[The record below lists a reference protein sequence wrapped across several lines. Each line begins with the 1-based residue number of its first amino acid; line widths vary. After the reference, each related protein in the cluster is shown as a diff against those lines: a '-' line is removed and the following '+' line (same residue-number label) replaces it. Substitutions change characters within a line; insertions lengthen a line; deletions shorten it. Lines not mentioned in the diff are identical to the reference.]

1 MRLVFDE
8 SAWEDYLWRQ
18 QQDRKVLRR
27 INLLIQDV
35 APHGNEWMGKP
46 EPLKHGF
53 HGHWSRRITDEHRL
67 IYSGVANTPPT
78 LLRNAD
84 NRHYVSTLISGGTG
98 GVSPLHRR
106 ARRSLERVDD
116 VQAGYAVEI
125 LHVPRRQR
133 VVPSEADAGD
143 HRVGEVQRSAH
154 LLPAHEH
161 RRSPDRLRCPVS
173 EHLVAVTAHD
183 VPPSALKVASPS
195 ARRHQGDPTF
205 DLLDRD
211 RADPQIG
218 WRDGHA
224 SKHPAGRL
232 RTAARPA
239 PRPVVKRRR
248 HDVLMASH
256 WSLPATRA
264 LTAYLVLALANLVA
278 IAVGA
283 SLLSNW
289 TQWLLMPVLTIA
301 FLALARGATGLDRR
315 LRAATLA
322 ALGFSWLGDLLPHLA
337 PDSVAFLVMVGCF
350 LLAQVAY
357 IVGFLPQWRR
367 SVLVTARPLAALYA
381 VVFVALIAACAGGA
395 GPLLGPVVVYGLSL
409 TAMAVLATGL
419 GRLTGLGGAL
429 FMLSDS
435 LIALKA
441 FREWDGR
448 ALSMAVMGTYAAAEA
463 LLVMGIVRQTAPPVT
478 H

>member
-1 MRLVFDE
+1 
-8 SAWEDYLWRQ
+8 
-18 QQDRKVLRR
+18 
-27 INLLIQDV
+27 
-35 APHGNEWMGKP
+35 
-46 EPLKHGF
+46 
-53 HGHWSRRITDEHRL
+53 
-67 IYSGVANTPPT
+67 
-78 LLRNAD
+78 
-84 NRHYVSTLISGGTG
+84 
-98 GVSPLHRR
+98 
-106 ARRSLERVDD
+106 
-116 VQAGYAVEI
+116 
-125 LHVPRRQR
+125 
-133 VVPSEADAGD
+133 
-143 HRVGEVQRSAH
+143 
-154 LLPAHEH
+154 
-161 RRSPDRLRCPVS
+161 
-173 EHLVAVTAHD
+173 
-183 VPPSALKVASPS
+183 
-195 ARRHQGDPTF
+195 
-205 DLLDRD
+205 
-211 RADPQIG
+211 
-218 WRDGHA
+218 
-224 SKHPAGRL
+224 
-232 RTAARPA
+232 
-239 PRPVVKRRR
+239 
-248 HDVLMASH
+248 MASH

>member
-1 MRLVFDE
+1 
-8 SAWEDYLWRQ
+8 
-18 QQDRKVLRR
+18 
-27 INLLIQDV
+27 
-35 APHGNEWMGKP
+35 
-46 EPLKHGF
+46 
-53 HGHWSRRITDEHRL
+53 
-67 IYSGVANTPPT
+67 
-78 LLRNAD
+78 
-84 NRHYVSTLISGGTG
+84 
-98 GVSPLHRR
+98 
-106 ARRSLERVDD
+106 
-116 VQAGYAVEI
+116 
-125 LHVPRRQR
+125 
-133 VVPSEADAGD
+133 
-143 HRVGEVQRSAH
+143 
-154 LLPAHEH
+154 
-161 RRSPDRLRCPVS
+161 
-173 EHLVAVTAHD
+173 
-183 VPPSALKVASPS
+183 
-195 ARRHQGDPTF
+195 
-205 DLLDRD
+205 
-211 RADPQIG
+211 
-218 WRDGHA
+218 
-224 SKHPAGRL
+224 
-232 RTAARPA
+232 
-239 PRPVVKRRR
+239 
-248 HDVLMASH
+248 MASH

-264 LTAYLVLALANLVA
+264 LTAYLMLAVANLVA

-289 TQWLLMPVLTIA
+289 TQWLLMPILTIA
-301 FLALARGATGLDRR
+301 FVALARGATGLDPR
-315 LRAATLA
+315 LRTATLA

-357 IVGFLPQWRR
+357 IVGFLPHWRR

-395 GPLLGPVVVYGLSL
+395 GPLLGPVVVYGLTL

-448 ALSMAVMGTYAAAEA
+448 ALSMAVMGTYAAAQA